1 MKIGMKMK
9 IKNFLFLF
17 LFCSIMLPSGLAI
30 LFTHFFVRHTIQE
43 EFTENYMESISSEIR
58 TNFSLLVFRLNNA
71 YLQLM
76 TSRELYE
83 ICQTPSA
90 GSDQREEA
98 LHSVFYGLVNRTST
112 VSMIDFIDTAGNL
125 YRFGANASDFS
136 EPDTNFL
143 SSLSRH
149 KFLFSEDIVHLGDKS
164 YNVIGRMLYNYSTN
178 TELGAVIFYIDESN
192 LSSLYSISPDE
203 NCLFFISSNEV
214 IIFHPDKTWIGSRPY
229 IPSQLLSVSPETPST
244 QPGYLHTEYSLENP
258 SIQNSLKI
266 TCILSNQAIF
276 SKMNRLLF
284 ALLISW
290 FLILIFAFLLATL
303 LSSRLLRHL
312 TGLKKAMEHFDLNQ
326 NSVICKNP
334 SNEIAALEIS
344 FDKMASEIRALV
356 AGIRQEK
363 EKQRIAEIRTL
374 QSQINP
380 HFIYNALDS
389 ISWKAKENRQY
400 EIDDMIITLAT
411 FFRIGL
417 HKGADMIPVS
427 QELEHVK
434 SYLEI
439 ESIRF
444 PNLFQVTW
452 EIDEDTC
459 CCVTPK
465 IILQPVVENSI
476 KHGFREIHQGGK
488 ILIRNYI
495 SGNDIYFE
503 VTDNGNGF
511 ELYGDSLPPSSSKE
525 GGYGLYNINER
536 LTRYFGP
543 EYRLRITSRPGA
555 GTTVRIRIKF
565 QRGEETLA

>member
-1 MKIGMKMK
+1 MKIGLKMK
-9 IKNFLFLF
+9 IRNFLFLL
-17 LFCSIMLPSGLAI
+17 LFASIMLPSGAAI

-76 TSRELYE
+76 TSRGLYE
-83 ICQTPSA
+83 TSRTPSE
-90 GSDQREEA
+90 DPLQKEA
-98 LHSVFYGLVNRTST
+98 SFRLEFDRLLNRTST
-112 VSMIDFIDTAGNL
+112 VSMIDFIDTEGTL
-125 YRFGANASDFS
+125 YRFGAEISDFP
-136 EPDTNFL
+136 EPDQAFL

-149 KFLFSEDIVHLGDKS
+149 RFLFSEGSIRLGDKS
-164 YNVIGRMLYNYSTN
+164 YNVIGRTLYNYSTN
-178 TELGAVIFYIDESN
+178 TELGSVVFYIDESN

-203 NCLFFISSNEV
+203 NCLFFISSGDV
-214 IIFHPDKTWIGSRPY
+214 IIFHPDRSWIGARPY
-229 IPSQLLSVSPETPST
+229 IPSQLLPDSPDSPSA
-244 QPGYLHTEYSLENP
+244 QPGYLYTEYSLENP

-266 TCILSNQAIF
+266 ACILSNQAIF
-276 SKMNRLLF
+276 SKMNRLLLT
-284 ALLISW
+284 LLVSYL
-290 FLILIFAFLLATL
+290 LILIFAFILANR
-303 LSSRLLRHL
+303 LSSRLIRHL
-312 TGLKKAMEHFDLNQ
+312 TGLKKAMEHFDLDQ
-326 NSVICKNP
+326 DTEICRNP

-344 FDKMASEIRALV
+344 FDKMAAEIRSLV

-363 EKQRIAEIRTL
+363 EKQRIAEIRML

-400 EIDDMIITLAT
+400 EIDDMIVTLAT

-439 ESIRF
+439 EAIRF
-444 PNLFQVTW
+444 PGLFQVTW
-452 EIDEDTC
+452 EIDADTFPC
-459 CCVTPK
+459 LTPK

-476 KHGFREIHQGGK
+476 KHGFREIRSGGR
-488 ILIRNYI
+488 ILIRNYR
-495 SGNDIYFE
+495 SENDIYFE
-503 VTDNGNGF
+503 ITDNGKGF
-511 ELYGDSLPPSSSKE
+511 ELKDGSLPASSSKE

-536 LTRYFGP
+536 LTRYFGRD
-543 EYRLRITSRPGA
+543 YRLQIFSRPGA
-555 GTTVRIRIKF
+555 GTTVKIRIRYQKA
-565 QRGEETLA
+565 QEAPA